1 MLRETRACAA
11 ALLLYGAFYS
21 AFFLKSLLSGNYIA
35 PSDSLDFG
43 VAAFLSSPALWTQGM
58 YSGYPIAADPQALTW
73 YPVLHLFRLFGLGW
87 NGFLISAYV
96 VASATC
102 FLFVRR
108 LTGSNLS
115 GAFSGF
121 VYGFSGVMVGH
132 ISHFNRD

>member
-1 MLRETRACAA
+1 MLQETRACAA

-73 YPVLHLFRLFGLGW
+73 YPVLHFFRLLGLDW

-102 FLFVRR
+102 FLLVRR
-108 LTGSNLS
+108 LTGSNV
-115 GAFSGF
+115 A
-121 VYGFSGVMVGH
+121 GVFAKP
-132 ISHFNRD
+132 SFTC

>member
-58 YSGYPIAADPQALTW
+58 YSGYPI
-73 YPVLHLFRLFGLGW
+73 VRLWLEPTSIWWGG
-87 NGFLISAYV
+87 GVTVISLLAW
-96 VASATC
+96 SAGIVNSG
-102 FLFVRR
+102 VRR
-108 LTGSNLS
+108 R
-115 GAFSGF
+115 
-121 VYGFSGVMVGH
+121 
-132 ISHFNRD
+132 RDRLDPRKMIRTE